1 MGLIYLAHDPVID
14 RKVAIKLIRADLL
27 DGEEHAEYIA
37 RFQRETRIAARCA
50 HPNIVAVYDFA
61 VHEGNPFLAM
71 EYVEGPNLSQVLK
84 QKGRLAPSSAVA
96 VMGQVLDALACA
108 HGFGIVHRDVKPAN
122 ILLLSGERVK
132 MTDFGISHLGVSGL
146 TQAGAVVGTP
156 RYMSPEQCRGDPVDG
171 RSDLFSAGIVLHEL
185 LSGAPPFAGRNMTEI
200 VPRIINDPAPD
211 LRTLRPDL
219 ADRLVSVV
227 ERALAKRPDDRFAS
241 AQDMATALR
250 RSLEAGDTDRTV
262 VLAPHQ
268 AALTEEMLATA
279 ERKLAEYVG
288 PIARILV
295 KRARQ
300 AATSPDDFRRRLA
313 SHIDSETDRRAF
325 LDTRLS

>member
-1 MGLIYLAHDPVID
+1 
-14 RKVAIKLIRADLL
+14 
-27 DGEEHAEYIA
+27 
-37 RFQRETRIAARCA
+37 
-50 HPNIVAVYDFA
+50 
-61 VHEGNPFLAM
+61 
-71 EYVEGPNLSQVLK
+71 
-84 QKGRLAPSSAVA
+84 
-96 VMGQVLDALACA
+96 
-108 HGFGIVHRDVKPAN
+108 
-122 ILLLSGERVK
+122 
-132 MTDFGISHLGVSGL
+132 
-146 TQAGAVVGTP
+146 
-156 RYMSPEQCRGDPVDG
+156 
-171 RSDLFSAGIVLHEL
+171 VLHEL

-227 ERALAKRPDDRFAS
+227 ERALAKRPEERFAS

-262 VLAPHQ
+262 LLAPPQ

-313 SHIDSETDRRAF
+313 AHIDSETDRRAF